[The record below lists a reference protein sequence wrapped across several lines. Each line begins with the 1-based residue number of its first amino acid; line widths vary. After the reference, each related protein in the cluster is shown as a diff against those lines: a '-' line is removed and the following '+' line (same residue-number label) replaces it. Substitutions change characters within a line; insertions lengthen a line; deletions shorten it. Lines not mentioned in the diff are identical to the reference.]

1 MRRVVAPLV
10 LTVAAVA
17 FASCGADGESGES
30 GTPPTPCDTAA
41 AAIPFIET
49 SCAIAPCHL
58 PGLQFPDLTRAG
70 LAKLPGM
77 KSKRNGTLLLT
88 NGDPAA
94 SFLYRK
100 VSEGLGGDDGALM
113 PLGSKV
119 PRDEA
124 KNISDWIL
132 QGAPTDCDI
141 PLQDQPPVADPNSL
155 DQGALFTCNAPTVD
169 SSPERLRR
177 VGRREWTHA
186 VVKPDADT
194 NSNSIARDNPL
205 VTPRNLQYST
215 FTRGVSIDEATLD
228 LFMLALPEAPA
239 LWTKRN
245 ADQDIPNGFSS
256 GTDTW
261 SVYSNPALNCMLGTA
276 MLEVATM
283 TTDCIDT
290 YVDTLLRHG
299 VLFRTPTDG
308 ERTRMTTLLTET
320 LKKEDPTD
328 SLRRRKTL
336 HHVGQAAFLM
346 GGALF
351 RSEAGEPV
359 VGDPAGRRRLTPDEL
374 ALALG
379 NVLDSHPV
387 GSPLPVKLRLG
398 DPDEVPALGL
408 APAEKQSLGL
418 LGRLG
423 LIRAKADLGEEIYS
437 PAVIHEI
444 FEKYQGGKSPY
455 RHDLDNL
462 SQKISYSGK
471 DEKPGT
477 ADDVFIRGEYW
488 VGDRVQ
494 EFFREWLDYKA
505 ANTSFKDHPGS
516 TSQWHVPDT
525 KPDRYEDT
533 NRGYTNLQNGFYGHE
548 STLVEQ
554 LDDTV
559 ARAVVESHAN
569 GKANGTNVFHELMTT
584 RMWRLPSNVV
594 NTNEIKCTDNSG
606 CETCMPL
613 EPNMPNVKRYCLD
626 STGNA
631 TTKEC
636 NTDSQCYSRCTT
648 LGLCGSSIS
657 SNTTTTLRPYN
668 LTGNIEHTSEARWHE
683 MPLNERRGVLTHPA
697 WLGAHG
703 GNFQDDASA
712 VGRGRWIR
720 ENLFCESVPGLELVM
735 VEAKLIASDSTRSAR
750 DRLVTS
756 VENEVT
762 CMGCHSKMNSLGY
775 PFEIYNHAGFVR
787 TWDHIAEPPDNQG
800 EPDGRTTIDNLPDTV
815 MNTDFTSALDFI
827 DAIADSPYAR
837 RCFIRQA
844 FRFFMGRDEV
854 LSDACTLTAMDA
866 ALNSDGSF
874 FSMLEVLVGSESFQ
888 YRSDASEG
896 GTR

>member
-1 MRRVVAPLV
+1 MRSFLQRSLDEAPL
-10 LTVAAVA
+10 
-17 FASCGADGESGES
+17 
-30 GTPPTPCDTAA
+30 
-41 AAIPFIET
+41 
-49 SCAIAPCHL
+49 
-58 PGLQFPDLTRAG
+58 
-70 LAKLPGM
+70 
-77 KSKRNGTLLLT
+77 
-88 NGDPAA
+88 DPAA
-94 SFLYRK
+94 AEKARLSSNQ
-100 VSEGLGGDDGALM
+100 VSGAGPAHL
-113 PLGSKV
+113 
-119 PRDEA
+119 
-124 KNISDWIL
+124 
-132 QGAPTDCDI
+132 
-141 PLQDQPPVADPNSL
+141 
-155 DQGALFTCNAPTVD
+155 
-169 SSPERLRR
+169 SP
-177 VGRREWTHA
+177 A
-186 VVKPDADT
+186 V
-194 NSNSIARDNPL
+194 R
-205 VTPRNLQYST
+205 
-215 FTRGVSIDEATLD
+215 
-228 LFMLALPEAPA
+228 
-239 LWTKRN
+239 
-245 ADQDIPNGFSS
+245 
-256 GTDTW
+256 
-261 SVYSNPALNCMLGTA
+261 
-276 MLEVATM
+276 
-283 TTDCIDT
+283 
-290 YVDTLLRHG
+290 
-299 VLFRTPTDG
+299 
-308 ERTRMTTLLTET
+308 
-320 LKKEDPTD
+320 
-328 SLRRRKTL
+328 RRRKRR
-336 HHVGQAAFLM
+336 VAARGQRAEH
-346 GGALF
+346 AL
-351 RSEAGEPV
+351 SQEQLEP
-359 VGDPAGRRRLTPDEL
+359 RI
-374 ALALG
+374 ALAV
-379 NVLDSHPV
+379 NVTGYEDAVDFFVPPRVEFDDS
-387 GSPLPVKLRLG
+387 GSGYRR
-398 DPDEVPALGL
+398 
-408 APAEKQSLGL
+408 APNSPQHFVH
-418 LGRLG
+418 GRV
-423 LIRAKADLGEEIYS
+423 LIASD
-437 PAVIHEI
+437 
-444 FEKYQGGKSPY
+444 
-455 RHDLDNL
+455 D
-462 SQKISYSGK
+462 
-471 DEKPGT
+471 

-594 NTNEIKCTDNSG
+594 NTNETKCTDNSA

-613 EPNMPNVKRYCLD
+613 EPNMPNASRYCLD
-626 STGNA
+626 STGV
-631 TTKEC
+631 TTREC

-683 MPLNERRGVLTHPA
+683 MPHNERRGVLTHPA

-800 EPDGRTTIDNLPDTV
+800 EPDGRTTIDNLPDAV

-854 LSDACTLTAMDA
+854 LSDACTLTAMEA